1 MLYVVYI
8 ESIRA
13 ITIWDKKPDGDNL
26 FEHLNCFRNEPL
38 IYHIHPGEDN
48 YDEWLDFFFP
58 ASKYGECL
66 DSNIMRTISQETFDR
81 FIAGEY
87 DKVDNTVKRT
97 ITVVFEKKRGSV
109 EWGPKEYTY
118 YCEDPNVEVGDI
130 IDSPGYN
137 NRVKVIEIGTSCR
150 TDLRVMPMGKTNPF
164 AAQ

>member
-66 DSNIMRTISQETFDR
+66 DSNIMRTISQEAF
-81 FIAGEY
+81 GCLE
-87 DKVDNTVKRT
+87 TVFKDG
-97 ITVVFEKKRGSV
+97 KLLKD
-109 EWGPKEYTY
+109 YTLA
-118 YCEDPNVEVGDI
+118 EIRER
-130 IDSPGYN
+130 IDSG
-137 NRVKVIEIGTSCR
+137 
-150 TDLRVMPMGKTNPF
+150 L
-164 AAQ
+164 